1 MHQYSKEHNEVK
13 EAVRALDESIST
25 KASKAD
31 YFNVRNQLE
40 LKMSFEDG
48 EKFDVV
54 QTDKIDKFKDDMESL
69 D

>member
-48 EKFDVV
+48 
-54 QTDKIDKFKDDMESL
+54 
-69 D
+69 